1 MSKLPTSEKSILFLN
16 NLAGDDLWECG
27 HSMLPGY
34 QKYSMPVEFCKYKDS
49 AKHAYH
55 AAGIHLT
62 SVPYNL
68 SGYGKI
74 RLYGFPFLS
83 IDVNPSDV
91 EYPVPIHG
99 LVVTEDMRM
108 FEYFEEQNPDFIN
121 TADPRFSRLAWAKSQ
136 NIPTLL
142 AVHHADEYHG
152 DIESLSRLVGMEI
165 FCPVLWHEDEPD
177 EVFLQESVEAI
188 FSEIRQ
194 F

>member
-27 HSMLPGY
+27 HIMLPEY
-34 QKYSMPVEFCKYKDS
+34 QKFSMPVEFCKYKAS

-55 AAGIHLT
+55 SAGIHLT

-74 RLYGFPFLS
+74 RIYGFPFLS

-108 FEYFEEQNPDFIN
+108 FDYFEEQDPGFFNV
-121 TADPRFSRLAWAKSQ
+121 ADPRFSRLAWAKSQ

-142 AVHHADEYHG
+142 AVHHAEEYEG
-152 DIESLSRLVGMEI
+152 DIESISRLVGMEI
-165 FCPVLWHEDEPD
+165 FCPVLWHHDEPNAD
-177 EVFLQESVEAI
+177 FLQKTVEAI
-188 FSEIRQ
+188 FSEIKQ
-194 F
+194 V